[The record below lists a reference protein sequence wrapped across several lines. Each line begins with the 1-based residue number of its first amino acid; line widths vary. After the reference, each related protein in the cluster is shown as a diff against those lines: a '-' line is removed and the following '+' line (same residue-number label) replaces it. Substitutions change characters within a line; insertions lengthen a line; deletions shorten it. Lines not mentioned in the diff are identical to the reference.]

1 MNKLAFGLNPR
12 NATTKA
18 PSRKRKGLSG
28 FDTDSGSDTNED
40 APAITGRQSTNAAI
54 AAEQAALRKRAEASL
69 QSYDYDGQYDSFTK
83 NKAPEPKK
91 SNEDK
96 SSKYIS
102 RLLESSKR
110 RTREQE
116 IVYEKKIAKEQ
127 AMEEEEMQ
135 YEGKERFITSAYK
148 RKLAEREEWMKEE
161 KERERLEKEEDVT
174 KRKVGGFL
182 FAGIGRSLLN
192 SGSSSGAADGVKS
205 DVEIDEKERNDGKS
219 DNERHGDSSIETE
232 RWGHT
237 HRSRPRDHA
246 SRQYNQMNYAAGST
260 TLTNNDSRSDPS
272 ENVPVKSRKQIL
284 EERAIKIREARKRY
298 FQRKGL
304 ELGQ

>member
-1 MNKLAFGLNPR
+1 MNKDLAYGLNPR
-12 NATTKA
+12 TATKA
-18 PSRKRKGLSG
+18 PSARKRKGLSG
-28 FDTDSGSDTNED
+28 FDSDSSSSTKE
-40 APAITGRQSTNAAI
+40 PTTGLQSTNAAI

-69 QSYDYDGQYDSFTK
+69 QSYDYDGQYESFTK
-83 NKAPEPKK
+83 NKKVEPKK
-91 SNEDK
+91 VNEDK

-127 AMEEEEMQ
+127 AREEEAMQ
-135 YEGKERFITSAYK
+135 YEGKERFVTSAYK

-174 KRKVGGFL
+174 KKKIGGFL
-182 FAGIGRSLLN
+182 FAGIGRSLLSGG
-192 SGSSSGAADGVKS
+192 SGSGGTVEK
-205 DVEIDEKERNDGKS
+205 DVEADEKKRNEGKS
-219 DNERHGDSSIETE
+219 DNERHGVSSIETE

-237 HRSRPRDHA
+237 NRSRPRDST
-246 SRQYNQMNYAAGST
+246 SRQYNQMNCAAGST
-260 TLTNNDSRSDPS
+260 AFTNNGTKSDQS
-272 ENVPVKSRKQIL
+272 EAAPVKTRRRIL
-284 EERAIKIREARKRY
+284 EERAIKIRAARERY

-304 ELGQ
+304 KLGQ